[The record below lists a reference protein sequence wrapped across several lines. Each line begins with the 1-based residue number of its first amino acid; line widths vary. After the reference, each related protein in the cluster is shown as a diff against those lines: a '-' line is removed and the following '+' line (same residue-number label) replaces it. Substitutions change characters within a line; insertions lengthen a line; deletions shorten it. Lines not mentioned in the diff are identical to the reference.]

1 MKKALVMLATAVAMS
16 GAFAQTPAPAS
27 APVSAASAPAGKA
40 GHERNV
46 EDRIAYLHSQLKI
59 TSAQESQWNTFA
71 DVMRSNGQT
80 MGQLFQQR
88 RAATNV
94 SALDDMKQYAT
105 IAQAHAD
112 GMKKLVDAFDPLYN
126 SFSPEQK
133 KLADVTFHQPGGVEG
148 HGHHGKGKGKG
159 GKAAP
164 APASDATV
172 KP

>member
-1 MKKALVMLATAVAMS
+1 MKKALVMLASAIAMS
-16 GAFAQTPAPAS
+16 SAFAQTPAPAS
-27 APVSAASAPAGKA
+27 APATASAPAAKQ

-46 EDRIAYLHSQLKI
+46 EDRIAYLHAQLKI

-71 DVMRSNGQT
+71 DVMRSNGET

-88 RAATNV
+88 RAATSQ
-94 SALDDMKQYAT
+94 SAIDDMKQYAQ

-112 GMKKLVDAFDPLYN
+112 GMKKLVDAFDPLYS

-133 KLADVTFHQPGGVEG
+133 KQADVTFHQPGGAMG
-148 HGHHGKGKGKG
+148 GGPKHHGKRGAKP
-159 GKAAP
+159 AP
-164 APASDATV
+164 APASDAAV

>member
-1 MKKALVMLATAVAMS
+1 MKKALVMLASAVAMS
-16 GAFAQTPAPAS
+16 GAFAQAS
-27 APVSAASAPAGKA
+27 APVAAPSGTAASAPVAKG

-59 TSAQESQWNTFA
+59 TPEQEPQWKTFA
-71 DVMRSNGQT
+71 DVMRGNGET
-80 MGQLFQQR
+80 MGELFKQR

-133 KLADVTFHQPGGVEG
+133 KLADVTFRHQGGANG
-148 HGHHGKGKGKG
+148 RARHHGKGKSGKP
-159 GKAAP
+159 AP

>member
-1 MKKALVMLATAVAMS
+1 MKKALVMLASAVAMS
-16 GAFAQTPAPAS
+16 GAFAQAS
-27 APVSAASAPAGKA
+27 APVAASSGTAASAPVAKG

-59 TSAQESQWNTFA
+59 TSAQEPQWKAFA
-71 DVMRSNGQT
+71 DVMRNNGQT
-80 MGQLFQQR
+80 MGELFKER
-88 RAATNV
+88 RAAANV
-94 SALDDMKQYAT
+94 SALDDMKQYAN

-133 KLADVTFHQPGGVEG
+133 KLADTTFHQPGGANSR
-148 HGHHGKGKGKG
+148 HGHHGK

>member
-16 GAFAQTPAPAS
+16 AAFAQTPAPAS

-159 GKAAP
+159 GKSAP

>member
-16 GAFAQTPAPAS
+16 GAFAQTSAPAS
-27 APVSAASAPAGKA
+27 ASMGASASAPAAKPA
-40 GHERNV
+40 HERNV
-46 EDRIAYLHSQLKI
+46 EDRIAYLHTQLKI
-59 TSAQESQWNTFA
+59 TSAQESQWNAFA
-71 DVMRSNGQT
+71 DVMRNNGQT

-88 RAATNV
+88 KADTNL

-112 GMKKLVDAFDPLYN
+112 GMKKLVDAFDPLYS

-133 KLADVTFHQPGGVEG
+133 KLADVTFRQGGPEG
-148 HGHHGKGKGKG
+148 GRRHHGKGAGK
-159 GKAAP
+159 KAP
-164 APASDATV
+164 ANDTTV